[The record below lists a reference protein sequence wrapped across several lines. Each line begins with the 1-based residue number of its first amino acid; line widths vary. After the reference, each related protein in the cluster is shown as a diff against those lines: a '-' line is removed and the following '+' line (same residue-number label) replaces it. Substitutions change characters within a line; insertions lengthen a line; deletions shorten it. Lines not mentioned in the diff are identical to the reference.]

1 MKETKELVAEG
12 QEVEVE
18 EEVDTTAGEWGQGS
32 HTEEDTA
39 TKVSLMDGF

>member
-1 MKETKELVAEG
+1 MKETKESVTEG
-12 QEVEVE
+12 QEAEVE

-39 TKVSLMDGF
+39 TKASPTDGS